1 MQKDPIENPPNKL
14 YDPRR
19 YDVGHWADEEVYVY
33 REIVDNP
40 EGELVKERYLRDYL
54 DGYYSPDAPWFTQE
68 AALNVETNNNGN
80 AFLVVYNR
88 SEYAKGNEVPL
99 FVTPDMKAI
108 RYLATLPSMTPAI
121 GEDTDMSSFGNE
133 PYDLDDRDTY

>member
-19 YDVGHWADEEVYVY
+19 YDVGHWGNEEVYVY
-33 REIVDNP
+33 REVVDNP
-40 EGELVKERYLRDYL
+40 EGDLIKESYLRDFL
-54 DGYYSPDAPWFTQE
+54 DGYYSPGGPWITQE
-68 AALNVETNNNGN
+68 AALEIEENNNGN

-88 SEYAKGNEVPL
+88 EEYVSGSATPL

-108 RYLATLPSMTPAI
+108 RYLVSQTSMTPAI
-121 GEDTDMSSFGNE
+121 GEDSDIGIFDEES
-133 PYDLDDRDTY
+133 YDEYDRNSY